1 MNPNGSLGSPLGS
14 GVYSKG
20 WDSITKVD
28 VDGDRKD
35 EFFFY
40 RSTDGVFKYYD
51 VKPNGVLG
59 SLLSSGTY
67 SKGWSS
73 ITAINLDG

>member
-1 MNPNGSLGSPLGS
+1 
-14 GVYSKG
+14 VYSKG

-28 VDGDRKD
+28 VDGDGKD

-40 RSTDGVFKYYD
+40 RSSDGVFKYYRMN
-51 VKPNGVLG
+51 PNGNVAV
-59 SLLSSGTY
+59 LLSSGVY

-73 ITAINLDG
+73 ITAINFDG